1 MKNSIILFFLL
12 FTALNYLSAQV
23 IINEASPDNEE
34 SMESLDGEYYDWIE
48 LYNRSNQEISLSN
61 LYLSDDEE
69 EPDMWKFPDVSI
81 LPNEFLI
88 IFCSGKDELYHD
100 ELHTNFKL
108 SSDGETV
115 FLTDGITILDS
126 MSFGKVNEDYSYGRL
141 DENSEIKTN
150 LTNPTPTKSNSLSG
164 TIVSSKESGYYLSE
178 FELELTVAEGN
189 TIYYTTNGD
198 VPNENSNL
206 YTGKIEIKDE
216 YEDYEYLNIPTTPHD
231 STNCAYT
238 WKPVTEDIP
247 RCKVISFR
255 AKKLD
260 GSWGKTHS
268 KSYFFNNVHELPVVS
283 LVTDNMG
290 LFSQD
295 TGIYVPGV
303 NWDKNDPCSSGNYK
317 QRGREWER
325 AATFS
330 YFKNEELI
338 AEYNAGLRIHGSG
351 SRGSAQKGLRL
362 YARKEYGINKF
373 ENKFLPEVE
382 VDEFDNFLIRGT
394 MNDFSH
400 TLMKDAV
407 TMEAVSNLNFIQ
419 NYVQPVLLYINGN
432 FWGIHEIRNRFD
444 DDYLSELIDND
455 KDSIRIVAP
464 VVFGNPWQH
473 QYKEMKEVYDFIV
486 DNDLTDGSN
495 YEYVAS
501 KYDIPQFID
510 YLVAETFFANTD
522 WPGNNL
528 IFWKESY
535 EAKYKPLFYDLD
547 AGWRDREKN
556 MIEFALQQE
565 HNDYPNPSSTT
576 VIFYKLMQ
584 NEEFQNQFIQR
595 ALYLVDNEFT
605 FEKLEPIIQKYT
617 NNYRSELTNNIA
629 RWSFPKDEQHWEY
642 KRFYDIYEFARLR
655 SCFYKE
661 HLMNYFDLDSNIL
674 CSVTSIDY
682 NYNYSDEI
690 YPNPA
695 TEYIKLKVSEVVT
708 DIEVLDLNGL
718 IVNKIDNYTPEE
730 IINISEFA
738 PGIYFI
744 RFDDQVFKFIKI
756 NE

>member
-1 MKNSIILFFLL
+1 MNKIIVLFLIILFTFDYSFSQITISEL
-12 FTALNYLSAQV
+12 
-23 IINEASPDNEE
+23 SPDNEGYL
-34 SMESLDGEYYDWIE
+34 ESLDGKYYDWIE
-48 LYNRSNQEISLSN
+48 LYNRSDQEINLSS
-61 LYLSDDEE
+61 LYLSDDQDEL
-69 EPDMWKFPDVSI
+69 DMWKFPDVSI
-81 LPNEFLI
+81 LPNEFI
-88 IFCSGKDELYHD
+88 IVFCSGRDELFYN

-108 SSDGETV
+108 SSSGETV

-126 MSFGKVNEDYSYGRL
+126 MSFGKVDEDYSYGRL

-164 TIVSSKESGYYLSE
+164 TVITNRESGYYLRD
-178 FELELTVAEGN
+178 FKLELTAAER
-189 TIYYTTNGD
+189 TEIYFTTNGD
-198 VPNENSNL
+198 VPNEDSEL
-206 YTGKIEIKDE
+206 YSGTIDIEDE
-216 YEDYEYLNIPTTPHD
+216 YPDYEYLNIPTTPHD
-231 STNCAYT
+231 SNKCEYS
-238 WKPVTEDIP
+238 WEPVSEEIP
-247 RCKVISFR
+247 RCKVVSYR
-255 AKKLD
+255 TKNTD
-260 GSWGKTHS
+260 GSWGKVHS
-268 KSYFFNNVHELPVVS
+268 KSFFLENYHDLPVIS
-283 LVTDNMG
+283 IVTDNMG

-303 NWDKNDPCSSGNYK
+303 HWDKNDPCSSGNYK

-325 AATFS
+325 AVTFS
-330 YFKNEELI
+330 FFKNEELI

-432 FWGIHEIRNRFD
+432 YWGIHEIRNRFD
-444 DDYLSELIDND
+444 EDYLSELIDSD

-510 YLVAETFFANTD
+510 YLVAETFFANGD

-547 AGWRDREKN
+547 AGWGDREKD
-556 MIEFALQQE
+556 MIEFSLQQE

-584 NEEFQNQFIQR
+584 NEEFQSQFIER
-595 ALYLVDNEFT
+595 ALYLVENEFS
-605 FEKLEPIIQKYT
+605 FEKLEPIIEKYT
-617 NNYRSELTNNIA
+617 NIYRAELSNNID
-629 RWSFPKDEQHWEY
+629 RWSFPRDEQYWEY

-674 CSVTSIDY
+674 CSVTSVDY

-695 TEYIKLKVSEVVT
+695 REYIKLKVSEVVT

-718 IVNKIDNYTPEE
+718 IVKKIDNYTPKEK
-730 IINISEFA
+730 INISDFA
-738 PGIYFI
+738 PGNYFI
-744 RFDDQVFKFIKI
+744 RFDDQIFKFIKK
-756 NE
+756 

>member
-1 MKNSIILFFLL
+1 MKNNIILFFLL

-34 SMESLDGEYYDWIE
+34 SLESSDGEYYDWIE
-48 LYNRSNQEISLSN
+48 LYNRSNQEINLSS
-61 LYLSDDEE
+61 LYLSDDNEE
-69 EPDMWKFPDVSI
+69 LDMWRFPNVSI

-88 IFCSGKDELYHD
+88 VFCSGRDELYLN

-115 FLTDGITILDS
+115 FLTNGITILDS

-178 FELELTVAEGN
+178 FELELTAAEGN

-198 VPNENSNL
+198 VPNEKSNL
-206 YTGKIEIKDE
+206 YSGKIEIKDE
-216 YEDYEYLNIPTTPHD
+216 YEDYKYLDIPTTPHD
-231 STNCAYT
+231 STKCAYT

-247 RCKVISFR
+247 RCRVISFR
-255 AKKLD
+255 TKKPD
-260 GSWGKTHS
+260 GEWGRTHS
-268 KSYFFNNVHELPVVS
+268 KSYFFNNVHDLPVIS

-303 NWDKNDPCSSGNYK
+303 HWDKNDPCSSGNYK

-330 YFKNEELI
+330 HFNEEELI
-338 AEYNAGLRIHGSG
+338 AEFNAGLRIHGSG

-373 ENKFLPEVE
+373 ENKFLPEAE
-382 VDEFDNFLIRGT
+382 VNEFDNFLIRGT

-432 FWGIHEIRNRFD
+432 YWGIHEIRNRFD
-444 DDYLSELIDND
+444 EDYLSELIDGD

-486 DNDLTDGSN
+486 ENDLTDDSN

-576 VIFYKLMQ
+576 VIFNKLMQ
-584 NEEFQNQFIQR
+584 NEDFQNQFIQR

-605 FEKLEPIIQKYT
+605 FEKLEPIIEKYT
-617 NNYRSELTNNIA
+617 NSYRAELTSNIA

-655 SCFYKE
+655 NCFYKE
-661 HLMNYFDLDSNIL
+661 HLVEYFNLDPSIL
-674 CSVTSIDY
+674 CSKTTVCCSEENSTVV
-682 NYNYSDEI
+682 
-690 YPNPA
+690 YPNP
-695 TEYIKLKVSEVVT
+695 TNDYIQITLDKKPGRLSIMSLDGYEVMSVEDYISGSKIDVSE
-708 DIEVLDLNGL
+708 LSSGM
-718 IVNKIDNYTPEE
+718 Y
-730 IINISEFA
+730 IISAN
-738 PGIYFI
+738 
-744 RFDDQVFKFIKI
+744 DQIFKFIKI